1 MGKVDARGDESEA
14 GVDGRVRGAY
24 ERGLFVILDD
34 KQFAINPERA
44 AAMEEVF
51 QYVFPAI
58 RGVQAGREYY
68 VSMCPLRLIPKIFL
82 FDEEELTPEL
92 RAQRTLNKARVPEMA
107 RYLTDHAD
115 SYVFSALT
123 ASVDADLTF
132 EQTADNSSLGILRI
146 GMAGRFIIN
155 DGQHRRAA
163 IEAALKINPALG
175 DESIAVVFF
184 SDIGLTRSQQMFSDL
199 NRYAI
204 RPSTSISI
212 LYDHRDRDAEL
223 VRRLVTEAPPFRDL
237 VEMESSTLSKR
248 SRRLFTFSALYSATN
263 ALLNDVE
270 EEDFDRRL
278 ELAKAFWLE
287 VARQLPEWEDVRR
300 NRVKASE
307 VRQDLIHSH
316 GVVLQAI
323 GRAGS
328 SLLREEPDHWRERL
342 TALREVDWSR
352 QNTDWRGRSVVR
364 GRLSKSTQNVILT
377 ANCLKRHLGVP
388 LSAEDQRIEDAFLRG
403 DYDRDD

>member
-1 MGKVDARGDESEA
+1 M
-14 GVDGRVRGAY
+14 
-24 ERGLFVILDD
+24 FVILDD
-34 KQFAINPERA
+34 KQFAINPPRA
-44 AAMEEVF
+44 AVMDEAF
-51 QYVFPAI
+51 QYIFPAI

-107 RYLTDHAD
+107 RYLTEHAD

-123 ASVDADLTF
+123 ASVDADLDF
-132 EQTADNSSLGILRI
+132 EPTAGNSSLGILRI

-163 IEAALKINPALG
+163 IEAALKSNPSLG

-212 LYDHRDRDAEL
+212 LYDHRDQEAEL
-223 VRRLVTEAPPFRDL
+223 ARRLVTEVLPFRNL

-263 ALLNDVE
+263 ALLNE
-270 EEDFDRRL
+270 LGEEDFEARL
-278 ELAKAFWLE
+278 KLAKAFWLE
-287 VARQLPEWEDVRR
+287 VAKQLPEWEDVRR

-323 GRAGS
+323 GRAGC
-328 SLLREEPDHWRERL
+328 SLLREFPDDWVDRL
-342 TALREVDWSR
+342 SALRDVDWSR
-352 QNTDWRGRSVVR
+352 QNSDWSGRSVVR

-377 ANCLKRHLGVP
+377 ANCLKGHLGVP

>member
-1 MGKVDARGDESEA
+1 MHVSCLSFFMTNSLRSTRPASVMDEA
-14 GVDGRVRGAY
+14 
-24 ERGLFVILDD
+24 
-34 KQFAINPERA
+34 
-44 AAMEEVF
+44 F
-51 QYVFPAI
+51 QYIFPAI

-123 ASVDADLTF
+123 ASVDADIDF
-132 EQTADNSSLGILRI
+132 EPTAENSSLGILRI

-163 IEAALKINPALG
+163 IEAALKTNPKLG

-212 LYDHRDRDAEL
+212 LYDHRDQEAEL
-223 VRRLVTEAPPFRDL
+223 ARRLVTEAVPFRDL
-237 VEMESSTLSKR
+237 VEMESSTLSQR

-263 ALLNDVE
+263 ALLSDFAG
-270 EEDFDRRL
+270 EDFDVRL
-278 ELAKAFWLE
+278 NLAKSFWLE
-287 VARQLPEWEDVRR
+287 VAQQLPEWDDVRR

-323 GRAGS
+323 GRAGC
-328 SLLREEPDHWRERL
+328 SLLREFPDDWRDRL
-342 TALREVDWSR
+342 AALRDVDWSR

-377 ANCLKRHLGVP
+377 ANCLKAHMGVP

-403 DYDRDD
+403 EYDRDD

>member
-1 MGKVDARGDESEA
+1 M
-14 GVDGRVRGAY
+14 
-24 ERGLFVILDD
+24 LFVILDD
-34 KQFAINPERA
+34 KQFAINPKRA

-132 EQTADNSSLGILRI
+132 EQTSDNSSLGILRI

-212 LYDHRDRDAEL
+212 LYDHRDRGAEL
-223 VRRLVTEAPPFRDL
+223 VRRLVTEALPFRDL

-287 VARQLPEWEDVRR
+287 VAKQLPEWEDVRR

-323 GRAGS
+323 GRAGC

-342 TALREVDWSR
+342 AALRQVDWSR

-377 ANCLKRHLGVP
+377 SNCLKRHLGVP

>member
-1 MGKVDARGDESEA
+1 MDEA
-14 GVDGRVRGAY
+14 
-24 ERGLFVILDD
+24 
-34 KQFAINPERA
+34 
-44 AAMEEVF
+44 F
-51 QYVFPAI
+51 QYIFPAI

-123 ASVDADLTF
+123 ASVDADLNF
-132 EQTADNSSLGILRI
+132 EPTEDNSSLGILRI
-146 GMAGRFIIN
+146 AMAGRFIIN

-163 IEAALKINPALG
+163 IEAALRTNPQLG

-212 LYDHRDRDAEL
+212 LYDHRDQEAEL

-248 SRRLFTFSALYSATN
+248 SRRLFTFSALYQATN
-263 ALLNDVE
+263 ALLADLGKL
-270 EEDFDRRL
+270 DFEVRL
-278 ELAKAFWLE
+278 ATAKAFWLE
-287 VARQLPEWEDVRR
+287 VAKQLPEWEHVRR
-300 NRVKASE
+300 SQLKASE
-307 VRQDLIHSH
+307 VREDLIHSH

-323 GRAGS
+323 GRAGC
-328 SLLREEPDHWRERL
+328 SLLREVPDGWRERL
-342 TALREVDWSR
+342 AALRDVDWSR
-352 QNTDWRGRSVVR
+352 QNTNWAGRSVVR

-377 ANCLKRHLGVP
+377 ANCIKRYLGVA

-403 DYDRDD
+403 DYDRDT